1 MAQLIPALQIFTSDP
16 EISNSTPTAYS
27 LTDHNRQA
35 LEISYELIE
44 DVNRMADGTMRKYV
58 TANKKKILVTWQ
70 TVPAAGGRNFTAD
83 GNLGAA
89 FLKSFYEE
97 NVFKPVWVRMTYANE
112 NWAYANTV
120 QNVNTGTS
128 LSTNTTFSPTAFLP
142 ASAAYPFYVTSASVS
157 SFSNG
162 VASAVLTT
170 SIPHSLTTSNAQ
182 YIYVTG
188 IDQLY
193 NGTWKISSTGST
205 TVSYVFGANGN
216 ANADFNINSYSQS
229 GSVASFNIDNT
240 DFIQTGASIT
250 AFNTKGYSGNINNI
264 NATWLVTNIVSN
276 NIFTA
281 VNSTYSASGT
291 SYGYYGTG
299 QIISSNGSSKN
310 VNQIYPGFVGPAI
323 ASDIVKTFITNF
335 SYNITH
341 RYALTDYVD
350 MSIEFT
356 EI

>member
-1 MAQLIPALQIFTSDP
+1 MAQLIPVLQLFTSDP

-44 DVNRMADGTMRKYV
+44 DVNRMADGTMRKFV

-120 QNVNTGTS
+120 QNANTGTS

-142 ASAAYPFYVTSASVS
+142 ASAAYSFNVISASVS
-157 SFSNG
+157 NFSNS
-162 VASAVLTT
+162 VASVVLTT
-170 SIPHSLTTSNAQ
+170 SIPHSLTTSNAP

-193 NGTWKISSTGST
+193 NGTYKLSSTSST
-205 TVSYVFGANGN
+205 TVTYVFGSSGN
-216 ANADFNINSYSQS
+216 PNADFNINAYSQS
-229 GSVASFNIDNT
+229 GSITTFNIDNT
-240 DFIQTGASIT
+240 DFIQTGASII
-250 AFNTKGYSGNINNI
+250 AFNTKGYSGNSNNI
-264 NATWLVTNIVSN
+264 NATWLVTQVNSA

-281 VNSTYSASGT
+281 TNPTYSNSGT
-291 SYGYYGTG
+291 SNGYYGTG
-299 QIISSNGSSKN
+299 QIVSSNGSSKN
-310 VNQIYPGFVGPAI
+310 TNTIYPGFVGPAI

-335 SYNITH
+335 TYNVTH